1 VLARAPDAALTGL
14 DGSDGDRVVY
24 DPARR
29 SLRVSQARR
38 AAVARRAQRVMR
50 GRRASMAT
58 ALAMMGLTGGAFADQ
73 SVKPG
78 PSASASTSSLVAAA
92 QQALG
97 IPADG
102 IAGPQTRRSVLRFQR
117 LKGLVAD
124 GIIGPQTL
132 AALGLS
138 GRKARSAPAAASEVA
153 KTTGAAS
160 LLEAIA
166 ACESGGDPARVSS
179 TGTYRGKYQF
189 DRETWRSMGGKGDP
203 AKAPEAE
210 QDARAAKLMEQRGPS
225 AWPACSA
232 KVGAGR

>member
-1 VLARAPDAALTGL
+1 
-14 DGSDGDRVVY
+14 
-24 DPARR
+24 
-29 SLRVSQARR
+29 
-38 AAVARRAQRVMR
+38 MR

-78 PSASASTSSLVAAA
+78 RSASASTSSLVAAA

-117 LKGLVAD
+117 GKGLVVD

-138 GRKARSAPAAASEVA
+138 GRKARSAPAREAAGT
-153 KTTGAAS
+153 KGAPS
-160 LLEAIA
+160 LLEAIGE
-166 ACESGGDPARVSS
+166 CESGGDPTRVSS

-189 DRETWRSMGGKGDP
+189 DRQTWRLMGGRGDP

-210 QDARAAKLMEQRGPS
+210 QDARAATLMKQRGPS

-232 KVGAGR
+232 KVDAGR